1 MTFERKALTSLLLAL
16 CLLAPEGLSAA
27 AETPKTETA
36 EKATETPA
44 KGKEEAPAPA
54 KPKETKDAAPAK
66 AKDSA
71 PAANGNNHG
80 NGNGKAATPAKPAA
94 ETAKETKPATPEKAE
109 AKAEMTK
116 AETAKETPATEA
128 AEDAIE
134 EEDEASAERKEAA
147 EATAVAR
154 PVSSD
159 PVQVYG
165 WREWVLIGNL
175 EMKMPAKLD
184 TGALTSSIHAE
195 EKELFE
201 RDGKKWVRFIVTD
214 PGEKNSPRTRVE
226 APLVRIAH
234 IKEPG
239 GKSVAREVVRLNF
252 TIGERKMRADFTL
265 NNRSNMLS
273 PVLIGRT
280 TIKEI
285 GLVDPSRAYLAD
297 QKIMR

>member
-1 MTFERKALTSLLLAL
+1 MTAERKALTSLLLAL
-16 CLLAPEGLSAA
+16 CLLAGAGQAA
-27 AETPKTETA
+27 PAEPAKPRPA
-36 EKATETPA
+36 QKAIETPA
-44 KGKEEAPAPA
+44 KGKEEAPAKGKGDKPA
-54 KPKETKDAAPAK
+54 E
-66 AKDSA
+66 
-71 PAANGNNHG
+71 
-80 NGNGKAATPAKPAA
+80 PAKPAVPGKEEA
-94 ETAKETKPATPEKAE
+94 PAAPTQMPEQAKPGENAEKAD
-109 AKAEMTK
+109 
-116 AETAKETPATEA
+116 EA
-128 AEDAIE
+128 AED
-134 EEDEASAERKEAA
+134 DEAAAERKEADA
-147 EATAVAR
+147 GTAVAR

-165 WREWVLIGNL
+165 WREWVHIGNL
-175 EMKMPAKLD
+175 EMKLAAKLD

-214 PGEKNSPRTRVE
+214 PGEKNSPRTRIE

-252 TIGERKMRADFTL
+252 TIGERKLRADFTL

-273 PVLIGRT
+273 PVLIGRS

-285 GLVDPSRAYLAD
+285 GWVDPGRAYLAD
-297 QKIMR
+297 QKILR

>member
-27 AETPKTETA
+27 VEAPKTETA
-36 EKATETPA
+36 EKAPETPA
-44 KGKEEAPAPA
+44 KGKEEAPA
-54 KPKETKDAAPAK
+54 KPKE
-66 AKDSA
+66 A
-71 PAANGNNHG
+71 PAAKETKATPAAGKNGN
-80 NGNGKAATPAKPAA
+80 AAKPATEGAKPAA
-94 ETAKETKPATPEKAE
+94 EPVKPAANGKETKPAEK
-109 AKAEMTK
+109 
-116 AETAKETPATEA
+116 TEPVKGEGMPV
-128 AEDAIE
+128 AEDAPE
-134 EEDEASAERKEAA
+134 EEDEASAERKEA
-147 EATAVAR
+147 EAGSSVAR

-159 PVQVYG
+159 PIQVYG

-285 GLVDPSRAYLAD
+285 GLVDPGRAYLAD

>member
-1 MTFERKALTSLLLAL
+1 MTFERKALTSFLLAL
-16 CLLAPEGLSAA
+16 CLALPERLPAAPAIVKDAA
-27 AETPKTETA
+27 GEKPAEAAP
-36 EKATETPA
+36 
-44 KGKEEAPAPA
+44 KGKEEAPEKA
-54 KPKETKDAAPAK
+54 KDAAPV
-66 AKDSA
+66 
-71 PAANGNNHG
+71 
-80 NGNGKAATPAKPAA
+80 KPAA
-94 ETAKETKPATPEKAE
+94 EKAPDGKP
-109 AKAEMTK
+109 
-116 AETAKETPATEA
+116 A
-128 AEDAIE
+128 AEDKPGKTAGDVPAKE
-134 EEDEASAERKEAA
+134 MPADEAEDEAAAERKEADA
-147 EATAVAR
+147 GTAVAR

-165 WREWVLIGNL
+165 WRELVKIGDL
-175 EMKMPAKLD
+175 ELKLAAKLD

-214 PGEKNSPRTRVE
+214 PGEKNSPRNRIE
-226 APLVRIAH
+226 APLMRIAH

-239 GKSVAREVVRLNF
+239 GKSEAREVVRLNF
-252 TIGERKMRADFTL
+252 TIGERKLRADFTL

-285 GLVDPSRAYLAD
+285 GWVDPSRAYLAD

>member
-1 MTFERKALTSLLLAL
+1 LLAL
-16 CLLAPEGLSAA
+16 CLALPARLPAAPEIAKDTAGEKPAQAA
-27 AETPKTETA
+27 P
-36 EKATETPA
+36 
-44 KGKEEAPAPA
+44 KGKEEAPEKA
-54 KPKETKDAAPAK
+54 KDAAPV
-66 AKDSA
+66 
-71 PAANGNNHG
+71 
-80 NGNGKAATPAKPAA
+80 KPAA
-94 ETAKETKPATPEKAE
+94 EKAPDGKPDKAVGEEPAKDMPAEE
-109 AKAEMTK
+109 A
-116 AETAKETPATEA
+116 
-128 AEDAIE
+128 
-134 EEDEASAERKEAA
+134 EDEAAAEREEADA
-147 EATAVAR
+147 GTAVAR

-165 WREWVLIGNL
+165 WREMVKIGDL
-175 EMKMPAKLD
+175 ELKLAAKLD

-214 PGEKNSPRTRVE
+214 PGEKNSPRNRIE
-226 APLVRIAH
+226 APLMRIAH

-239 GKSVAREVVRLNF
+239 GKSEAREVVRLNF
-252 TIGERKMRADFTL
+252 TIGERKLRADFTL

-285 GLVDPSRAYLAD
+285 GWVDPSRAYLAD